1 MPQGGEKMDFKKLRG
16 PLLEFLS
23 RLPYVPTYEV
33 EPLTDRVVELVKGQ
47 LEQEA
52 PEPAP
57 KKKA

>member
-1 MPQGGEKMDFKKLRG
+1 MDFKKLRG